1 MMPFLTIVTRT
12 CNRPKALKR
21 NRASVARQS
30 DKDYEHIFLVDQT
43 RHGKLWA
50 NQQFYLHRHRVTG
63 DYVFLLDDDDYL
75 VYIDFIKSIRQ
86 IVRTHTPHVIM
97 VKMQTHAHIFPK
109 PDVWKKHIIMGS
121 IGTSCFCVS
130 NPVYQ
135 RHIKA
140 FGRTSCGD
148 YHFIKEVFNH
158 NYKIYWFDKVVAY
171 VDAIH
176 RQNPKQHPPTDSP
189 TPPPKKGGPK

>member
-1 MMPFLTIVTRT
+1 MTIVTRSY
-12 CNRPKALKR
+12 NRPDALHR
-21 NRASVARQS
+21 NRTSVRNQS
-30 DKDYEHIFLVDQT
+30 DKDYEHIFILDYIG
-43 RHGKLWA
+43 RGRLWA
-50 NQQFYLHRHRVTG
+50 NQQFYTNRHRVTG

-75 VYIDFIKSIRQ
+75 IEPDFIRYIKQ
-86 IVRTHTPHVIM
+86 IVNTHAPEVIM

-109 PDVWKKHIIMGS
+109 PDVWQKHIIMGS

-130 NPVYQ
+130 NQVYQ

-158 NYKIYWFDKVVAY
+158 NYKIYWLDKIVARI
-171 VDAIH
+171 DATH
-176 RQNPKQHPPTDSP
+176 REKPKQHPPPGSP
-189 TPPPKKGGPK
+189 TPKPKQGAPK